1 MTVDKESRLAARAL
15 IYAPLTVHVISTLVV
30 GFGFVLPGSPIEG
43 LNIYTLGFLSAV
55 LGFVPIYIAG
65 ISLAHR
71 TGKGRRC

>member
-1 MTVDKESRLAARAL
+1 MRAGKDSRPAARML
-15 IYAPLTVHVISTLVV
+15 TYAPLAVHVISTLVV

-43 LNIYTLGFLSAV
+43 LNVYTLGFLSAV

-71 TGKGRRC
+71 QERERKC